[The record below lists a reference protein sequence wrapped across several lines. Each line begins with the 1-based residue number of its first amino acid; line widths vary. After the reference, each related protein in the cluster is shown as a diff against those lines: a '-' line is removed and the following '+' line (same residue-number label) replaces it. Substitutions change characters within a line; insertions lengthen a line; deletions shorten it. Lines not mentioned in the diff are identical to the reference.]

1 MGEKNDAFCAYME
14 KKDIFAD
21 FINGTVFGGRKAVM
35 PEELEPARKRI
46 MQKNRTA
53 EEPGGAEDTG
63 MWRRSGAGREATAY
77 LRWKIRT
84 NCIMPCPPDVWN
96 MMHWNMRDS

>member
-35 PEELEPARKRI
+35 PEELEPVVTVVFYHGNK
-46 MQKNRTA
+46 K
-53 EEPGGAEDTG
+53 
-63 MWRRSGAGREATAY
+63 WEA
-77 LRWKIRT
+77 L
-84 NCIMPCPPDVWN
+84 P
-96 MMHWNMRDS
+96 